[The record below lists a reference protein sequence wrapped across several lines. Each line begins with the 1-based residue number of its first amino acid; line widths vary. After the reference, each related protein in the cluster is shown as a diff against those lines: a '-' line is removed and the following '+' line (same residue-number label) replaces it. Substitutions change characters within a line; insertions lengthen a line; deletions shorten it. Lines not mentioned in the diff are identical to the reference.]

1 MIKYLKE
8 LKTSNNTK
16 RVSEKITMI
25 NDCIPRN
32 SLSNSP
38 WEIFFSFG
46 SLLKNIT
53 FEQNVW
59 VRHKNA
65 IRSGDVFKVTSLDF
79 IEDWHKEQPY
89 AGGFCISYK
98 IILKTLSP
106 HISQCS
112 LSERPW
118 ACPSENLTSREML
131 FFPLEQAC
139 ILTLSI
145 NSSFALGARTLRTL
159 DNVKSCNNK
168 FSWVDLPHKFYLNL
182 CMYAKLY
189 KVVHHKVS

>member
-1 MIKYLKE
+1 MMFSKSRPWIL
-8 LKTSNNTK
+8 LRIDT
-16 RVSEKITMI
+16 
-25 NDCIPRN
+25 RN
-32 SLSNSP
+32 SHMQVASASA
-38 WEIFFSFG
+38 IKSF
-46 SLLKNIT
+46 LKHYLRT
-53 FEQNVW
+53 LVNVPCQKDLEH
-59 VRHKNA
+59 VLQR
-65 IRSGDVFKVTSLDF
+65 TSHQGKCF
-79 IEDWHKEQPY
+79 
-89 AGGFCISYK
+89 
-98 IILKTLSP
+98 
-106 HISQCS
+106 
-112 LSERPW
+112 
-118 ACPSENLTSREML
+118 